1 MDWYDEVRGRLQKKN
16 QILFVKDCA
25 FLQELNSFLRI
36 QNHRTVVLWAFDL
49 AEESIEV
56 LAQNYPMEKRPQ
68 EALDAARD
76 WAAGRIKMHEAQR
89 KILDCHAFAKE
100 IDCRAD
106 IAACHAVGQACAVV
120 HTAGHAMGYPIYDLS
135 AIVYRLGVEQC
146 AQAVEARVQA
156 YEQRLLYWR
165 AHEREYQDGFA
176 DFLRK

>member
-1 MDWYDEVRGRLQKKN
+1 MNWLDEVRSRQKRGN
-16 QILFVKDCA
+16 RILFSKDCV
-25 FLQELNSFLRI
+25 FLQELEALFCE
-36 QNHRTVVLWAFDL
+36 QNHRIMVLWALDFAAQSAARL
-49 AEESIEV
+49 EEK
-56 LAQNYPMEKRPQ
+56 YPGQARPGF
-68 EALDAARD
+68 ALDAARE
-76 WAAGRIKMHEAQR
+76 WAAGKIRMREAQR

-100 IDCRAD
+100 LEDPEG
-106 IAACHAVGQACAVV
+106 IALCHAVGQACSVV

-146 AQAVEARVQA
+146 AQAVEARMQA

>member
-135 AIVYRLGVEQC
+135 SIVYREGSDHCTE
-146 AQAVEARVQA
+146 AVERRRET
-156 YEQRLLYWR
+156 YIDRLLYRSVHQEDRQNRW
-165 AHEREYQDGFA
+165 AEFM
-176 DFLRK
+176 LR